1 MKNTISPRTFALT
14 LFLTTFCLSC
24 ASLAIPLVPAL
35 EQRTLRISP
44 DSASLEYQYEVCI
57 KHKVICWKKGM
68 KKDVYNLADPV
79 VRKQLI
85 DMGFVA
91 RVREKI

>member
-1 MKNTISPRTFALT
+1 
-14 LFLTTFCLSC
+14 
-24 ASLAIPLVPAL
+24 LAIPLVPAL

-44 DSASLEYQYEVCI
+44 NSASLEYQYEVCI

-68 KKDVYNLADPV
+68 KKDVYDLNDP
-79 VRKQLI
+79 LI
-85 DMGFVA
+85 REKLINMGFVA